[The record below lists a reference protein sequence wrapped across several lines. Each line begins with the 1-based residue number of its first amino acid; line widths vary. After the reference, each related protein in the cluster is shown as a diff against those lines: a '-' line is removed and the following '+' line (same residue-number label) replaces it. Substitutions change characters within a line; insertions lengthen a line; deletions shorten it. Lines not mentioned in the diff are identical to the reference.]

1 MQVQLSQADIET
13 IAAALHTVSP
23 SGGGS
28 PQFTLARRFSS
39 LAGDKA
45 DDRVFA
51 RVLHFLRL
59 VEAEVVEAE
68 LSDD

>member
-1 MQVQLSQADIET
+1 MQVNLTHAEIVT

-28 PQFTLARRFSS
+28 DQFTLAQKMSALVPDS
-39 LAGDKA
+39 EDA
-45 DDRVFA
+45 VFA

>member
-1 MQVQLSQADIET
+1 MQVNLTLAEIET

-28 PQFTLARRFSS
+28 PQFTLARKFSA
-39 LAGDKA
+39 LAPDSEDA
-45 DDRVFA
+45 IFA

-68 LSDD
+68 LSDAE